1 MMLAT
6 WLIEIYLSKCN
17 DLEDIVAAESAV
29 SDVESLSVERQ
40 IMEEDIRNFMTTYQV
55 SHWTPFSAWPEGYS
69 LQCRMTSTPRSSTS

>member
-29 SDVESLSVERQ
+29 SDVESLGVERQ

-55 SHWTPFSAWPEGYS
+55 NLTFIRW
-69 LQCRMTSTPRSSTS
+69 R

>member
-55 SHWTPFSAWPEGYS
+55 SYFGPFAQSGGYS
-69 LQCRMTSTPRSSTS
+69 S

>member
-55 SHWTPFSAWPEGYS
+55 SCLFRCSAW
-69 LQCRMTSTPRSSTS
+69 

>member
-6 WLIEIYLSKCN
+6 WLVEIYLSKCN

-55 SHWTPFSAWPEGYS
+55 SKWLCIAAP
-69 LQCRMTSTPRSSTS
+69 

>member
-55 SHWTPFSAWPEGYS
+55 S
-69 LQCRMTSTPRSSTS
+69 